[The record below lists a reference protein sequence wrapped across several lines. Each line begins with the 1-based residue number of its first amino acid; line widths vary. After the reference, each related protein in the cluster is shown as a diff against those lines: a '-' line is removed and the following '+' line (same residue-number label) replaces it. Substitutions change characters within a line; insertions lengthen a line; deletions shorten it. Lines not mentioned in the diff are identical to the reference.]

1 MGINFHDE
9 KNKKTYADR
18 QASTAWSEDIEQ
30 LLPEGK
36 HFKRAA
42 DIGCGGGIY
51 SKALVDAGVER
62 VVGVDFSKAMLEGAR
77 ENCKTY
83 ETISFQQGT
92 AYETGLGA
100 GQFDLVLARALIHH
114 LDDLD
119 TCFREA
125 NRLLEKNGYYI
136 VQDRTPEDILLE
148 GSDEHIRGYFFEKFI
163 KLKTAEINRRHRK
176 EKIRKALEAND
187 FDIVQEVAFWEVR
200 AEYLSKKRLLH
211 DLEHRIGRSILYE
224 LDDAELAELI
234 AYIDEKLPEGEAI
247 TEKDRW
253 TVWIAIKK

>member
-1 MGINFHDE
+1 MSIDFHDQ

-18 QASTAWSEDIEQ
+18 NANTAWSKDIES

-36 HFKRAA
+36 HFKHAA

-51 SKALVDAGVER
+51 SKALVDAGVEE
-62 VVGVDFSKAMLEGAR
+62 VIGVDFSKAMLEGAR
-77 ENCKTY
+77 ENCKDY
-83 ETISFQQGT
+83 ETITFQQGT
-92 AYETGLGA
+92 AYETGLQD

-125 NRLLEKNGYYI
+125 NRVLQSKGYYI

-148 GSDEHIRGYFFEKFI
+148 GSEEHVRGYFFEKFV
-163 KLKTAEINRRHRK
+163 KLKTTEINRRHRK
-176 EKIRKALEAND
+176 EKIRKSLEANH
-187 FDIVQEVAFWEVR
+187 FDIVQEVAFWEIR
-200 AEYLSKKRLLH
+200 AEYLSKKRLLN
-211 DLEHRIGRSILYE
+211 DLQHRIGRSILYE
-224 LDDAELAELI
+224 LDDVELDELI
-234 AYIDEKLPEGEAI
+234 GYIDEKLPEDQAI

-253 TVWIAIKK
+253 TIWIAIKQ